1 MQVENWGK
9 VLRPRKKLHI
19 LDIGGDK
26 KAHNLLAH
34 LAK

>member
-26 KAHNLLAH
+26 KGLLAH